1 MEKFRGK
8 KVLVVGLG
16 KTGFAL
22 INLFK
27 QFECQIKVTENSTD
41 ASNDTR

>member
-1 MEKFRGK
+1 MEKYRGK

-22 INLFK
+22 INLFN
-27 QFECQIKVTENSTD
+27 QFGAEIIIS
-41 ASNDTR
+41 